1 MCVLNLRTHS
11 WRHYLQKRHYS
22 FGGKN
27 MWIHCRTHMYH
38 IVKVSSFQTRK
49 KIQFNKHDIS
59 NKNGAFEMIKFIHRI
74 WKKNFFT
81 FQGCVQKWEEG
92 VCFEHLTFLTVSSLN
107 PFLGPLAVLFFC
119 NWLQSSWQ
127 ERIILLSM
135 NQVES
140 CSSRKY
146 MWMFLKNFRLY

>member
-1 MCVLNLRTHS
+1 MLLSLYMPPPLISVHAS
-11 WRHYLQKRHYS
+11 WKHTYWKSYNKVKL
-22 FGGKN
+22 GKPPLCLK
-27 MWIHCRTHMYH
+27 WL
-38 IVKVSSFQTRK
+38 
-49 KIQFNKHDIS
+49 
-59 NKNGAFEMIKFIHRI
+59 KFIHRI
-74 WKKNFFT
+74 FFFT

-146 MWMFLKNFRLY
+146 IWMFLKNFRLY